1 MTEWIAETLFETTLL
16 MALVLLL
23 RHPVRQ
29 AFGAKAAYLLWLAPL
44 LRLIVPPLPIAV
56 PDVSYYLETSAGGAL
71 PAAIASTPS
80 GSTFFAALIAI
91 WLAGATIFLV
101 THIARYQQFLRHAL
115 SSARPVAEPAIADA
129 AVLESATVSGPAA
142 TGLIVRRIFVP
153 DNFADRFAPEQRTL
167 ALAHE
172 ALHHR
177 RGDLWASAA
186 ALIVLALH
194 WWNPL
199 AYLAHRAFRSD
210 LEAACD
216 ADLIAQIGDGQR
228 HAYAQTLLRCIAPP
242 FINTPTPHPSCCL
255 TNLSELKGRL
265 NMLKLNHNS
274 TRRLAGLLIATGVAS
289 SGLFLALPA
298 VAQEQPAAGKAQTER
313 VQIRRIVKDGKV
325 VEESNITPEMR
336 ARMEQ
341 CEGEKFEMTG
351 GTPTDKKRTLIKLC
365 MKPGTNKA
373 EAADRLE
380 KLVAEMQAS
389 SELPAEQKAEMIARI
404 KARIAELR
412 AGG

>member
-1 MTEWIAETLFETTLL
+1 MTGWIAETLFETTLL

-29 AFGAKAAYLLWLAPL
+29 AFGAKAAYILWLAPL
-44 LRLIVPPLPIAV
+44 LRLVMPPLPIEVPAV
-56 PDVSYYLETSAGGAL
+56 SFYLETTTGTAL

-80 GSTFFAALIAI
+80 GPTFFATLAAI
-91 WLAGATIFLV
+91 WLAGALIFLAV
-101 THIARYQQFLRHAL
+101 HIARYQQFLRHAL
-115 SSARPVAEPAIADA
+115 SGARPVAEPAIADA

-142 TGLIVRRIFVP
+142 TGLFVRRIFVP
-153 DNFADRFAPEQRTL
+153 ANFADRFAPEQRTL

-177 RGDLWASAA
+177 RGDLWASAG
-186 ALIVLALH
+186 ALVVLALH

-199 AYLAHRAFRSD
+199 AYLAHRAFRRD

-228 HAYAQTLLRCIAPP
+228 HAYAETLVRCI
-242 FINTPTPHPSCCL
+242 TKPTPQPSCSL
-255 TNLSELKGRL
+255 TNLAELKGRL

-274 TRRLAGLLIATGVAS
+274 TRRLAGLLLATCVAS

-298 VAQEQPAAGKAQTER
+298 VAQEKPAADKAQTER
-313 VQIRRIVKDGKV
+313 VEIRRVVKDGKV
-325 VEESNITPEMR
+325 VEQSNITPEMR
-336 ARMEQ
+336 ARIESECQ
-341 CEGEKFEMTG
+341 GEVVDVTTG
-351 GTPTDKKRTLIKLC
+351 SATDKKRTIMKIC
-365 MKPGTNKA
+365 AKPGSSKA
-373 EAADRLE
+373 DLAKMLEEALARTE
-380 KLVAEMQAS
+380 S
-389 SELPAEQKAEMIARI
+389 STELPADHKAEMISRLR
-404 KARIAELR
+404 ARIAQLR